1 MKIDF
6 KKEVLKRQDDL
17 IKDLSDL
24 IKINSELTTYDP
36 MRKGAP
42 FGEGNKEALELMLAI
57 GKRDGFNVL
66 NVDGFAGHVEYGD
79 QEEYVAILGHLDV
92 VPAGNDWTYPP
103 YEATIVD
110 GKMYGRGVED
120 DKGPTIA
127 AYYAMKIL
135 KELKVPLSKR
145 IKLIVGSDEESG
157 SRCVSHYFAKHPEQP
172 VSGFVPDADFPLIYA
187 EKGIT
192 RLELKG
198 SAKSDVIKSIESGF
212 RANMVP
218 DFADLVLNGNFADE
232 IKKFDS
238 KLLPEFKNNE
248 TKVRLYG
255 KSAHGSTPELGENA
269 VFKLVKL
276 LNHLNISNNLT
287 ELLNDKFLDDLEGS
301 KLGINITCME
311 TGKLTMNLGILNF
324 SNDNFTVVLDIRYPK
339 GITYKEIVRRV
350 NESIEIFD
358 TSVTK
363 STNNDMLYVDPNS
376 KLVKTLMDVYIK
388 HSGDK
393 DAKPIVIGGGT
404 FARSLSNVVAYG
416 PHFPGKP
423 SFIHQKDEYIL
434 VDDLI
439 MATIIYLEALYE
451 LAK

>member
-1 MKIDF
+1 MTIDF
-6 KKEVLKRQDDL
+6 KKEVLKRKDEL
-17 IKDLSDL
+17 IKDLSNL
-24 IKINSELTTYDP
+24 ININSELTTYDP
-36 MRKGAP
+36 MRVGAP
-42 FGEGNKEALELMLAI
+42 FGEGNREALDLMLSL
-57 GKRDGFNVL
+57 GKRDGFKTL
-66 NVDGFAGHVEYGD
+66 NVDGFAGHIEYGNQND
-79 QEEYVAILGHLDV
+79 YVAILGHLDV

-135 KELKVPLSKR
+135 KELNVPLSKR

-157 SRCVSHYFAKHPEQP
+157 SRCVEHYFKKHPEQP

-192 RLELKG
+192 RI
-198 SAKSDVIKSIESGF
+198 DVSGKALNNKIVSINSGF

-218 DFADLVLNGNFADE
+218 DYADLVLSGNYTKE
-232 IKKFDS
+232 INQFDDKLTPKFED
-238 KLLPEFKNNE
+238 NQ

-269 VFKLVKL
+269 VHKLINL
-276 LNHLNISNNLT
+276 LNHLQIENELSR
-287 ELLNDKFLDDLEGS
+287 LLNDRFLDDVNGK
-301 KLGINITCME
+301 KLGINIECME
-311 TGKLTMNLGILNF
+311 TGKLTMNLGILTFKNGEY
-324 SNDNFTVVLDIRYPK
+324 TITLDIRYPK
-339 GITYKEIVRRV
+339 GITYKEIVSKI
-350 NESIEIFD
+350 NESVEIYKA
-358 TSVTK
+358 SVTRA
-363 STNNDMLYVDPNS
+363 SNSDMLYVDPNS
-376 KLVKTLMDVYIK
+376 KLVKTLMNAYIN

-393 DAKPIVIGGGT
+393 NAKPIVIGGGT
-404 FARSLSNVVAYG
+404 FARSISNVVAFG

-423 SFIHQKDEYIL
+423 SFIHQRDEYIE

-439 MATIIYLEALYE
+439 LATIIYLEALYE